1 LQETAEIK
9 ENILFQK
16 IAAGDRDAFKEI
28 FELYSPVI
36 FPLIKKIVIEE
47 KTAEYILS
55 EVFRIIWVKA
65 PVLKIKN
72 VYAWIVTLARNR
84 AVDSLRRSNSDSE
97 TIDFYDEE
105 YEDFFILP
113 ALSALIMTFG
123 IEYAL
128 TKADLVKKSLE
139 ELTEAQK
146 YVIHLAFYE
155 GLTLIEISKK
165 LHIPVETVRTKILI
179 ALQILKEKINAPE
192 AANG

>member
-1 LQETAEIK
+1 MQETAEIK
-9 ENILFQK
+9 DNILFQK
-16 IAAGDRDAFKEI
+16 IASGDKDAFKEI

-36 FPLIKKIVIEE
+36 YPLIKKIVTEE

-113 ALSALIMTFG
+113 ALSALIMPFG
-123 IEYAL
+123 IESAFV
-128 TKADLVKKSLE
+128 KADLIKKSLE

-146 YVIHLAFYE
+146 YVIHLALYE

-165 LHIPVETVRTKILI
+165 LQIQVETVRTKILI

>member
-1 LQETAEIK
+1 MQETAEIK
-9 ENILFQK
+9 DNILFQK
-16 IAAGDRDAFKEI
+16 IAAGDKDAFKEI

-36 FPLIKKIVIEE
+36 YPLIKKIVTEE

-113 ALSALIMTFG
+113 ALSALIMPFG
-123 IEYAL
+123 IESAL
-128 TKADLVKKSLE
+128 VKADLIKKSLE

-146 YVIHLAFYE
+146 YVIHLALYE

-165 LHIPVETVRTKILI
+165 LQIPVETVRTKILI
-179 ALQILKEKINAPE
+179 ALQILKEKISAPE
-192 AANG
+192 AVNG